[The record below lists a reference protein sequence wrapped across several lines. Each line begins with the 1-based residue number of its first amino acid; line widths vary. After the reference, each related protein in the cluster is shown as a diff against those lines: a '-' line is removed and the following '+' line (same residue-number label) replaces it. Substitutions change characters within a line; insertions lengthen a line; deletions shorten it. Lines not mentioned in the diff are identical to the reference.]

1 MTREEAIAILSV
13 KREEQSAVTDN
24 GRHTYLYEAL
34 SIAIEDM
41 KVNAKVDKEFRDIM
55 RIK

>member
-13 KREEQSAVTDN
+13 KREEQKAIP
-24 GRHTYLYEAL
+24 YLYE
-34 SIAIEDM
+34 AIEDM

-55 RIK
+55 KKKS